1 MLNTEEETVVTCAL
15 SWHQNSTV
23 FYKSPLNLRI
33 RKKMCMNAKILC
45 ASRSAQR
52 IKSNIDYE
60 RIDVFIGG
68 SAISGQSALKINR
81 PSS

>member
-1 MLNTEEETVVTCAL
+1 
-15 SWHQNSTV
+15 
-23 FYKSPLNLRI
+23 
-33 RKKMCMNAKILC
+33 MCMNAKILC

-68 SAISGQSALKINR
+68 SAISVLHRGLKAIVSDQNKVTLLMNDLFH
-81 PSS
+81 SFFA

>member
-1 MLNTEEETVVTCAL
+1 MNCAL

-45 ASRSAQR
+45 ASWSAQR

-60 RIDVFIGG
+60 RIDVVTGG
-68 SAISGQSALKINR
+68 SDISGQSALKTNR